1 MRSRR
6 FAIVTLCIAGTIV
19 AAAGVPI
26 ALADRAANTPSE
38 QTPAQSGLRAFVDAQ
53 GNLIQ
58 PPAESTRRATG
69 ETRDFAR
76 FTYERAQGGGVM
88 LNFNGAWQSAA
99 VAHVG
104 ANGRITV
111 ECVTV
116 RERERP

>member
-6 FAIVTLCIAGTIV
+6 FAIVTLCIGGTIV

-26 ALADRAANTPSE
+26 ALADRSAGIEREEIS
-38 QTPAQSGLRAFVDAQ
+38 AQSGVQAFVDAQ

-76 FTYERAQGGGVM
+76 FTFERAQGGGVM

-111 ECVTV
+111 ECVTGP
-116 RERERP
+116 ERERP